1 VTQTASRPD
10 ELVLLDATLAGLAE
24 HLDEP
29 SAASRARVRDRLAA
43 YAEAIGVDGLALRIE
58 GAGLE
63 GVSAGVGSLR
73 RAAGT
78 AASAA
83 ADGEG
88 GVEADPGGAPRP
100 GVHPVLPSAEGG
112 RIGEVVS
119 DPSHAGAAAL
129 ARGVELLVDA
139 RLARASARM
148 AVARLRAVDEAARA
162 VAGVLSV
169 DRVLQVIV
177 DRVRE
182 LVDARYAALGIVD
195 ATGRI
200 DRFITS
206 GIARAARDAIGEP
219 PRGRGILGHIIR
231 GGQALRIAD
240 MDTDPRRAGFP
251 PNHPPMRSFLGVPV
265 TVKGRLI
272 GDLYLT
278 DKRGREEFTDE
289 DQKLVETFALHAGI
303 AIDNA
308 RLHEQVQRLAIVEE
322 RERIGRDLHDGI
334 IQSIYAVGL
343 SLEDVPELMD
353 EDPADA
359 KARVDR
365 AIEALDKT
373 IRDIRNFIFGLRPE
387 LLQGMALAAGLSA
400 LVEEFRVNTMGDAE
414 VRADDVDLGEITAD
428 ETGQLLIIAR
438 EALSNVARHARAS
451 RATVDLRSTPERI
464 VLAIEDNGT
473 GFAVEAARAPT
484 HQGLANMRNRAHA
497 LGATIVIDSAPGA
510 GTRIIVT
517 LPRRDGATSGGEM

>member
-1 VTQTASRPD
+1 MTETASRPG
-10 ELVLLDATLAGLAE
+10 ELVAYDAALVALID
-24 HLDEP
+24 HLDRP
-29 SAASRARVRDRLAA
+29 TAGSRARVRESLAA
-43 YAEAIGVDGLALRIE
+43 YAEAIGVDGLAVRLDSDGDE
-58 GAGLE
+58 A
-63 GVSAGVGSLR
+63 VAAGVGTLR
-73 RAAGT
+73 RPVAAT
-78 AASAA
+78 AADARE
-83 ADGEG
+83 ADG
-88 GVEADPGGAPRP
+88 VRVILPHAPGGPA
-100 GVHPVLPSAEGG
+100 
-112 RIGEVVS
+112 GEVVS
-119 DPSHAGAAAL
+119 DPPHPGADAL
-129 ARGVELLVDA
+129 ARGIELVIDA
-139 RLARASARM
+139 RMARASARE
-148 AVARLRAVDEAARA
+148 AVDRLRAVDDAARA
-162 VAGVLSV
+162 VAGVLAV

-182 LVDARYAALGIVD
+182 LVDAKYAALGIVD

-206 GIARAARDAIGEP
+206 GITRASRDAIGEP

-231 GGQALRIAD
+231 GGRTVRITDIDA
-240 MDTDPRRAGFP
+240 DPRRAGFP
-251 PNHPPMRSFLGVPV
+251 PNHPPMKSLLGVPV
-265 TVKGRLI
+265 TVKGRPI

-278 DKRGREEFTDE
+278 EKRGGGGFTDE
-289 DQKLVETFALHAGI
+289 DQRLVETFALHAGI

-353 EDPADA
+353 EDPEDA

-365 AIEALDKT
+365 AIESLDKT

-387 LLQGMALAAGLSA
+387 LLQGMALAAGVSA
-400 LVEEFRVNTMGDAE
+400 LVEEFRVNTMVDTE
-414 VRADDVDLGEITAD
+414 VRVDDVDLAGVTAE

-438 EALSNVARHARAS
+438 EALSNVARHARAT
-451 RATVDLRSTPERI
+451 RALVDLRGTPDRV

-473 GFAVEAARAPT
+473 GFTVDAARAPA
-484 HQGLANMRNRAHA
+484 HQGLGNMRNRAHA
-497 LGATIVIDSAPGA
+497 IGATIVIDSARGS

-517 LPRRDGATSGGEM
+517 LPRRDAATPGGAM

>member
-10 ELVLLDATLAGLAE
+10 ELVLLDATLASLAE
-24 HLDEP
+24 HLDRP
-29 SAASRARVRDRLAA
+29 STASRAKVRDAVSA

-58 GAGLE
+58 GAGIE
-63 GVSAGVGSLR
+63 SVSVGIGSLR
-73 RAAGT
+73 RAAG
-78 AASAA
+78 AA
-83 ADGEG
+83 ATVVAAGADGRR
-88 GVEADPGGAPRP
+88 DQPSPGHHAL
-100 GVHPVLPSAEGG
+100 VLPADGSTV
-112 RIGEVVS
+112 GEVASEPPHPAV
-119 DPSHAGAAAL
+119 AAL
-129 ARGVELLVDA
+129 AHAVTLMVDA
-139 RLARASARM
+139 RLARASART
-148 AVARLRAVDEAARA
+148 AVDRLRAVDEAARA

-206 GIARAARDAIGEP
+206 GIARSARDAIGEP
-219 PRGRGILGHIIR
+219 PHGRGILGHIIR
-231 GGQALRIAD
+231 GGHALRIAD
-240 MDTDPRRAGFP
+240 IESDPRRSGFP
-251 PNHPPMRSFLGVPV
+251 ANHPPMRSFLGVPV

-278 DKRGREEFTDE
+278 DKRGHEEFTEE
-289 DQKLVETFALHAGI
+289 DQRLVETFALHAGI

-308 RLHEQVQRLAIVEE
+308 RLHEQVQRLAVVEE

-343 SLEDVPELMD
+343 SLEDVPDLME
-353 EDPADA
+353 EDPDDA
-359 KARVDR
+359 RARVDR

-387 LLQGMALAAGLSA
+387 LLQGMALAAGLAA
-400 LVEEFRVNTMGDAE
+400 LIEEFRVNTMVDAE
-414 VRADDVDLGEITAD
+414 VRADEVDLGGMTPD
-428 ETGQLLIIAR
+428 ETGELLIIAR
-438 EALSNVARHARAS
+438 EALSNVARHARAT
-451 RATVDLRSTPERI
+451 RAIVDLRSTPERV

-473 GFAVEAARAPT
+473 GFAVEAARDPS
-484 HQGLANMRNRAHA
+484 HQGLGNMRNRAHA
-497 LGATIVIDSAPGA
+497 IGATIVIDSAPGA

-517 LPRRDGATSGGEM
+517 LPRRDGATSGGEL